1 MPDMQEQVQMAKR
14 SGAAY
19 GEEVSEGQMSNIGRE
34 TIEGTGGDKG
44 EERDEMELWDMQ
56 RKS

>member
-1 MPDMQEQVQMAKR
+1 MAER

-19 GEEVSEGQMSNIGRE
+19 GEEASERQVSSIGRE